1 MIILLIQG
9 NSIFNR
15 NKDSLPVSSDTIDSP
30 LAYWNTGTQGEK
42 IMANAPRIL
51 IGGEF
56 FRRLRE
62 EQCYYVDKTAL
73 IEELVG
79 ESTSAMVSLLTR
91 PRRFGK
97 TLTMTMLREFFD
109 IQKDSKDIF
118 AGLNIAKNS
127 ALCAAWMNK
136 YPVVFISLKQ
146 VEGLNF
152 SHALAQLTELFR
164 VLAIEHSYLL
174 SNNALSESDKIIL
187 QKLLQATATQAELEN
202 ALKML
207 SHTLRDHWSK
217 PAILLIDEYDVP
229 LARAEENGY
238 YTEMVSLLR
247 NMLGAALKTNDA
259 LQLAVLTGCLRISKE
274 SIFTGLNNFKCF
286 GLADVQFADKL
297 GFTSAEVDNLL
308 ALAGFS
314 DKKAVMTE
322 WYDGYRFGKNTEI
335 YCPWDILQYVSDLQ
349 ADSEAKPKAYWNNSS
364 GNRIVRSFVGRTDLH
379 VGNKFEKLLAGGCV
393 EANIAENLTYD
404 ALHAS
409 EDNLWTLLYLTGYLT
424 KASPE
429 QMADCGVN
437 PDDEITPLVIP
448 NKEVHKIFTSSIASW
463 FVDTVKASDRSALFS
478 TFWAGNAQALSTL
491 LTEQLYATISYYDAH
506 EDYYHAFLAGMLSF
520 SAYEVRSNRELGNGR
535 PDIFVLDL
543 PGKRAA
549 IIEIKITKD
558 RASMKEA
565 AQTALAQIEAQDYAL
580 GLPSILTK
588 VYKYGV
594 AFWKKECLVL
604 GGEEEV
610 AQ

>member
-187 QKLLQATATQAELEN
+187 QKLLQATATQA
-202 ALKML
+202 
-207 SHTLRDHWSK
+207 
-217 PAILLIDEYDVP
+217 
-229 LARAEENGY
+229 
-238 YTEMVSLLR
+238 
-247 NMLGAALKTNDA
+247 
-259 LQLAVLTGCLRISKE
+259 
-274 SIFTGLNNFKCF
+274 
-286 GLADVQFADKL
+286 
-297 GFTSAEVDNLL
+297 
-308 ALAGFS
+308 
-314 DKKAVMTE
+314 
-322 WYDGYRFGKNTEI
+322 
-335 YCPWDILQYVSDLQ
+335 
-349 ADSEAKPKAYWNNSS
+349 
-364 GNRIVRSFVGRTDLH
+364 
-379 VGNKFEKLLAGGCV
+379 
-393 EANIAENLTYD
+393 
-404 ALHAS
+404 
-409 EDNLWTLLYLTGYLT
+409 
-424 KASPE
+424 
-429 QMADCGVN
+429 
-437 PDDEITPLVIP
+437 
-448 NKEVHKIFTSSIASW
+448 
-463 FVDTVKASDRSALFS
+463 
-478 TFWAGNAQALSTL
+478 
-491 LTEQLYATISYYDAH
+491 
-506 EDYYHAFLAGMLSF
+506 
-520 SAYEVRSNRELGNGR
+520 
-535 PDIFVLDL
+535 
-543 PGKRAA
+543 
-549 IIEIKITKD
+549 
-558 RASMKEA
+558 
-565 AQTALAQIEAQDYAL
+565 
-580 GLPSILTK
+580 
-588 VYKYGV
+588 
-594 AFWKKECLVL
+594 
-604 GGEEEV
+604 
-610 AQ
+610 

>member
-1 MIILLIQG
+1 M
-9 NSIFNR
+9 S
-15 NKDSLPVSSDTIDSP
+15 
-30 LAYWNTGTQGEK
+30 
-42 IMANAPRIL
+42 NALRIL

-62 EQCYYVDKTAL
+62 EECFYADKTAL

-118 AGLNIAKNS
+118 AGLNITKNA
-127 ALCAAWMNK
+127 ALCDAWMNK

-152 SHALAQLTELFR
+152 AHALGQVRELLSR
-164 VLAIEHSYLL
+164 TCIDATYLL
-174 SNNALSESDKIIL
+174 QSSLVDTGTKNKLALLKAS
-187 QKLLQATATQAELEN
+187 QADTSLLEN
-202 ALKML
+202 SLLTL
-207 SHTLRDHWSK
+207 SRALRDHWGK
-217 PAILLIDEYDVP
+217 PVILLIDEYDVP

-238 YTEMVSLLR
+238 YTEMVSFLR
-247 NMLGAALKTNDA
+247 NMLGAALKTNDT

-286 GLADVQFADKL
+286 GISDMQFADKL
-297 GFTSAEVDNLL
+297 GFTSAEVDALL
-308 ALAGFS
+308 AAAGFS

-349 ADSEAKPKAYWNNSS
+349 VDFEAKPKAYWNNSS

-379 VGNKFEKLLAGGCV
+379 VGNKFETLLAGGCV
-393 EANIAENLTYD
+393 EATIVENLTYD

-429 QMADCGVN
+429 QMAACGVV
-437 PDDEITPLVIP
+437 PDDETTPLVIP
-448 NKEVHKIFTSSIASW
+448 NKEVHKIFTSSIAAW
-463 FVDTVKASDRSALFS
+463 FVDTVKAADRSTLFS
-478 TFWAGNAQALSTL
+478 TFWSGNAQALSRL
-491 LTEQLYATISYYDAH
+491 LTKQLYATISYYDAH
-506 EDYYHAFLAGMLSF
+506 EDYYHAFLTGMLAF
-520 SAYEVRSNRELGNGR
+520 SAYEVRSNRESGNGR
-535 PDIFVLDL
+535 PDILVLDMAQE
-543 PGKRAA
+543 RAA
-549 IIEIKITKD
+549 IIEIKIVKD

-565 AQTALAQIEAQDYAL
+565 AQSALAQIEAQDYAL
-580 GLPSILTK
+580 GLPSILTQ
-588 VYKYGV
+588 VRKYGV

-604 GGEEEV
+604 GGEGEY
-610 AQ
+610 A

>member
-1 MIILLIQG
+1 
-9 NSIFNR
+9 
-15 NKDSLPVSSDTIDSP
+15 
-30 LAYWNTGTQGEK
+30 
-42 IMANAPRIL
+42 MAKPPRIL

-62 EQCYYVDKTAL
+62 EQCYYADKTAL

-79 ESTSAMVSLLTR
+79 ESTSAMVSLITR

-136 YPVVFISLKQ
+136 YPVMFISLKQ

-152 SHALAQLTELFR
+152 SHALGQLAEHIRRL
-164 VLAIEHSYLL
+164 VIESNYLL
-174 SNNALSESDKIIL
+174 DSSQVDSSDKES
-187 QKLLQATATQAELEN
+187 LLSFKQRGITQTDLETS
-202 ALKML
+202 LFTL
-207 SHTLRDHWSK
+207 SHALRDHWGK
-217 PAILLIDEYDVP
+217 PVILLIDEYDVP

-238 YTEMVSLLR
+238 YAEMVSFLR

-297 GFTSAEVDNLL
+297 GFTSAEVDALL
-308 ALAGFS
+308 TSAGFS
-314 DKKAVMTE
+314 DKKTLMKE

-349 ADSEAKPKAYWNNSS
+349 VDSEAKPQAYWNNSS

-429 QMADCGVN
+429 QMAACGVT
-437 PDDEITPLVIP
+437 PDDETTPLVIP
-448 NKEVHKIFTSSIASW
+448 NKEVYKIFTSSIASW
-463 FVDTVKASDRSALFS
+463 FIDAVKASDRSALFS
-478 TFWAGNAQALSTL
+478 LFWAGNAPALSSL
-491 LTEQLYATISYYDAH
+491 LTEQLYSTISYYDAH

-543 PGKRAA
+543 SGKRAA
-549 IIEIKITKD
+549 IIEIKIAKE
-558 RASMKEA
+558 RASMKES
-565 AQTALAQIEAQDYAL
+565 AQTALAQIEAQDYAF

-604 GGEEEV
+604 GGEG
-610 AQ
+610 QQH